1 MELPTTRSAPVRRSP
16 KLLTLFG
23 QSKVGKTTTLASL
36 DNCLILDTEK
46 GTDFV
51 SAMKVQVNSL
61 NELMNVMKAVRDSD
75 HKYEYIA
82 LDTLDNMVFW
92 IEHAICAE
100 NKVKQIGDIP
110 YGGGYAQVR
119 DRVITLI
126 NRLKML
132 APQVILIGHR
142 KKTLIGSDSVEV
154 NTSSLDLSGKLKN
167 LVMADSDAIG
177 FVYRDEEGNLKV
189 TFEASSEIEAGSRCE
204 HLRGNVIDFQWDKIY
219 VD

>member
-1 MELPTTRSAPVRRSP
+1 MELPTKRSAPARRSP

-23 QSKVGKTTTLASL
+23 QSKVGKTTTLAEL
-36 DNCLILDTEK
+36 DNCLIFDTEK

-51 SAMKVQVNSL
+51 SAMKVQVNNL
-61 NELMNVMKAVRDSD
+61 NELVAAMKAVRDSD
-75 HKYEYIA
+75 HKYDYLA

-92 IEHAICAE
+92 IEHAICQE

-119 DRVITLI
+119 DRVITMI

-189 TFEASSEIEAGSRCE
+189 TFEASAEIEAGSRCE
-204 HLRGNVIDFQWDKIY
+204 HLRGTVIDFKWDKIY
-219 VD
+219 ID

>member
-1 MELPTTRSAPVRRSP
+1 MELPTSRIAPARRNP

-23 QSKVGKTTTLASL
+23 QSKVGKTTTLSKL
-36 DNCLILDTEK
+36 ENCLILDTEQ

-61 NELMNVMKAVRDSD
+61 PELMSTMKAIRDSD
-75 HKYEYIA
+75 HKYDFIA

-92 IEHAICAE
+92 VEHTICQE

-110 YGGGYAQVR
+110 FGGGYAQVR
-119 DRVITLI
+119 DRVIMLI
-126 NRLKML
+126 NRLKTL
-132 APQVILIGHR
+132 SEHVVLIGHR

-177 FVYRDEEGNLKV
+177 FVYRDEESNLKV

-204 HLRGNVIDFQWDKIY
+204 HLRGNVVDFEWENIYID
-219 VD
+219 

>member
-1 MELPTTRSAPVRRSP
+1 MELPTSRIAPARRNP

-23 QSKVGKTTTLASL
+23 QSKVGKTTTLSQL
-36 DNCLILDTEK
+36 ENCLILDTEQ

-51 SAMKVQVNSL
+51 SAMKVQVNNL
-61 NELMNVMKAVRDSD
+61 NELMSTMKAIRDSD
-75 HKYEYIA
+75 HKYDYIA

-92 IEHAICAE
+92 VEHAICAE

-110 YGGGYAQVR
+110 FGGGYAQVR

-126 NRLKML
+126 NRLKSL
-132 APQVILIGHR
+132 SPHLILIGHR

-177 FVYRDEEGNLKV
+177 FVYRDGEGNLKV
-189 TFEASSEIEAGSRCE
+189 TY
-204 HLRGNVIDFQWDKIY
+204 K
-219 VD
+219 

>member
-1 MELPTTRSAPVRRSP
+1 MELPTSRIAPARRNP

-23 QSKVGKTTTLASL
+23 QSKVGKTTTLSKL
-36 DNCLILDTEK
+36 ENCLILDTEQ

-61 NELMNVMKAVRDSD
+61 PELMSTMKAIRDSD
-75 HKYEYIA
+75 HKYDFIA

-92 IEHAICAE
+92 VEHTICQE

-110 YGGGYAQVR
+110 FGGGYAQVR
-119 DRVITLI
+119 DRVIMLI
-126 NRLKML
+126 NRFKTLSEH
-132 APQVILIGHR
+132 VVLIGHR

-177 FVYRDEEGNLKV
+177 FVYRDEESNLKV

-204 HLRGNVIDFQWDKIY
+204 HLRGNVVDFEWENIYID
-219 VD
+219 

>member
-82 LDTLDNMVFW
+82 LDTLDNVVFW
-92 IEHAICAE
+92 IEHAICTE

-177 FVYRDEEGNLKV
+177 FVYRDEEGKLKV

>member
-1 MELPTTRSAPVRRSP
+1 MELPTSRIAPARRNP

-23 QSKVGKTTTLASL
+23 QSKVGKTTTLSQL
-36 DNCLILDTEK
+36 ENCLILDTEQ

-51 SAMKVQVNSL
+51 SAMKVQVNNL
-61 NELMNVMKAVRDSD
+61 NELMSTMKAIRDSD
-75 HKYEYIA
+75 HKYDYIA

-92 IEHAICAE
+92 VEHAICAE

-110 YGGGYAQVR
+110 FGGGYAQVR

-126 NRLKML
+126 NRLKSL
-132 APQVILIGHR
+132 SPHLILIGHR

-189 TFEASSEIEAGSRCE
+189 TFEASAEIEAGSRCE
-204 HLRGNVIDFQWDKIY
+204 HLRGNVVDFEWKNIYID
-219 VD
+219 

>member
-1 MELPTTRSAPVRRSP
+1 MELPTSRIAPARRSP

-23 QSKVGKTTTLASL
+23 QSKVGKTTTLSKL
-36 DNCLILDTEK
+36 ENCLILDTEK

-51 SAMKVQVNSL
+51 SAMKVQVNTL
-61 NELMNVMKAVRDSD
+61 NDLMSTMKAIRDSD
-75 HKYEYIA
+75 HKYDFIA
-82 LDTLDNMVFW
+82 LDTLDNVVFW
-92 IEHAICAE
+92 IEHAVCAE

-132 APQVILIGHR
+132 SPQVILIGHR

-189 TFEASSEIEAGSRCE
+189 TFEASNEIEAGSRCE
-204 HLRGNVIDFQWDKIY
+204 HLRGSVIDFEWNNIY
-219 VD
+219 ID

>member
-1 MELPTTRSAPVRRSP
+1 MELPTSRSAPARRSP

-23 QSKVGKTTTLASL
+23 QSKVGKTTTLAEL

-51 SAMKVQVNSL
+51 SAMKVQVNGL
-61 NELMNVMKAVRDSD
+61 TELMNVMKAVRDSD

-82 LDTLDNMVFW
+82 LDTLDNVVFW

-126 NRLKML
+126 NRLKLL

-204 HLRGNVIDFQWDKIY
+204 HLRGNVIDFTWDKIY
-219 VD
+219 ID

>member
-1 MELPTTRSAPVRRSP
+1 MELPTSRIAPARRNP

-23 QSKVGKTTTLASL
+23 QSKVGKTTTLSKL
-36 DNCLILDTEK
+36 ENCLILDTER

-61 NELMNVMKAVRDSD
+61 PELMSTMKAIRDSD
-75 HKYEYIA
+75 HKYDFIA

-92 IEHAICAE
+92 VEHAVCQE

-110 YGGGYAQVR
+110 FGGGYAQVR
-119 DRVITLI
+119 DRVIMLI
-126 NRLKML
+126 NRFKTLSEH
-132 APQVILIGHR
+132 VVLIGHR

-177 FVYRDEEGNLKV
+177 FVYRDEESNLKV

-204 HLRGNVIDFQWDKIY
+204 HLRGNVVDFEWENIYID
-219 VD
+219 

>member
-1 MELPTTRSAPVRRSP
+1 MELPTSRIAPARRNP

-23 QSKVGKTTTLASL
+23 QSKVGKTTTLSQL
-36 DNCLILDTEK
+36 ENCLILDTEQ

-51 SAMKVQVNSL
+51 SAMKVQVNNL
-61 NELMNVMKAVRDSD
+61 NELMSTMKAIRDSD
-75 HKYEYIA
+75 HKYDYIA

-92 IEHAICAE
+92 VEHAICTE

-119 DRVITLI
+119 DRVITII
-126 NRLKML
+126 NRLKSL
-132 APQVILIGHR
+132 CPHLILIGHR

-204 HLRGNVIDFQWDKIY
+204 HLRGNVVDFEWKNIYID
-219 VD
+219 

>member
-1 MELPTTRSAPVRRSP
+1 MELPTSRSAPARRSP

-23 QSKVGKTTTLASL
+23 QSKVGKTTTLAEL

-82 LDTLDNMVFW
+82 LDTLDNVVFW

-126 NRLKML
+126 NRLKLL

-204 HLRGNVIDFQWDKIY
+204 HLRGNVIDFTWDKIY
-219 VD
+219 ID

>member
-82 LDTLDNMVFW
+82 LDTLDNVVFW
-92 IEHAICAE
+92 IEHAICIE

-177 FVYRDEEGNLKV
+177 FVYRDEEGKLKGLPFNEKY
-189 TFEASSEIEAGSRCE
+189 TSQADAFRLRYNPSNIESSSI
-204 HLRGNVIDFQWDKIY
+204 
-219 VD
+219 

>member
-1 MELPTTRSAPVRRSP
+1 MELPTSRIAPARRNP

-23 QSKVGKTTTLASL
+23 QSKVGKTTTLSKL
-36 DNCLILDTEK
+36 ENCLILDTEK

-61 NELMNVMKAVRDSD
+61 NELMSTMKAIRDSD
-75 HKYEYIA
+75 HKYDYIA

-92 IEHAICAE
+92 VEHAVCAE

-110 YGGGYAQVR
+110 FGGGYAQVR

-126 NRLKML
+126 GRLKSL
-132 APQVILIGHR
+132 TPHLILIGHR

-189 TFEASSEIEAGSRCE
+189 TFEASTEIEAGSRCE
-204 HLRGNVIDFQWDKIY
+204 HLRGNVVEFEWEHIYID
-219 VD
+219 

>member
-1 MELPTTRSAPVRRSP
+1 MELPTSRIAPARRNP

-23 QSKVGKTTTLASL
+23 QSKVGKTTTLSKL
-36 DNCLILDTEK
+36 ENCLILDTEQ

-61 NELMNVMKAVRDSD
+61 PELMSTMKAIRDSD
-75 HKYEYIA
+75 HKYDFIA

-92 IEHAICAE
+92 VEHAVCQE

-110 YGGGYAQVR
+110 FGGGYAQVR
-119 DRVITLI
+119 DRVIMLI
-126 NRLKML
+126 NRFKTLSEH
-132 APQVILIGHR
+132 VVLIGHR

-177 FVYRDEEGNLKV
+177 FVYRDEESNLKV

-204 HLRGNVIDFQWDKIY
+204 HLRGNVVDFEWENIYID
-219 VD
+219 

>member
-1 MELPTTRSAPVRRSP
+1 MELPTSRSAPARRSP

-23 QSKVGKTTTLASL
+23 QSKVGKTTTLAEL

-51 SAMKVQVNSL
+51 SAMKVQVNGL

-82 LDTLDNMVFW
+82 LDTLDNVVFW

-126 NRLKML
+126 NRLKLL

-204 HLRGNVIDFQWDKIY
+204 HLRGNVIDFTWDKIY
-219 VD
+219 ID